1 MKSEVKLSKILNGF
15 WVAHQEE
22 FIALMKLSKVTELIT
37 EFLPLML
44 KDWKEKLFSKQKK
57 SSYKNPENNVNFF
70 TWNED
75 TWNNF

>member
-15 WVAHQEE
+15 WEAHQKE

-44 KDWKEKLFSKQKK
+44 KDWKENLFPSKK
-57 SSYKNPENNVNFF
+57 SHHTKILKKR
-70 TWNED
+70 
-75 TWNNF
+75 

>member
-1 MKSEVKLSKILNGF
+1 
-15 WVAHQEE
+15 VAHQEE

-70 TWNED
+70 T
-75 TWNNF
+75 